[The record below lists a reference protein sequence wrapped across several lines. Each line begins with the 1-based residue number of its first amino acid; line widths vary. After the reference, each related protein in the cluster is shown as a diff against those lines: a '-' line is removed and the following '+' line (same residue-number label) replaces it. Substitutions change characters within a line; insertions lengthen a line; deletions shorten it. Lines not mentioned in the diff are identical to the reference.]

1 MNTKAQK
8 QAGSRG
14 KPVTAASL
22 AVAAEARAKPAAA
35 EEKPAEATAPTF
47 AVPANVKL
55 LPSKGSLAPKVSAVT
70 VNAVLTDNRVFRV
83 LIGQNPCRGKRGIR
97 FSNLENAGDPPT
109 VAGYIKACQQNPAPG
124 QERRSAQRLHADV
137 ARYISHGYIE
147 ILANSPEEYAAML
160 AAQSGDTAVKQ

>member
-22 AVAAEARAKPAAA
+22 AVAAEAQAKPAAA
-35 EEKPAEATAPTF
+35 ETKPAEATAPTF

-70 VNAVLTDNRVFRV
+70 VNAALTDRRVFRV
-83 LIGQNPCRGKRGIR
+83 LIGQNPCRGKRSHR
-97 FSNLENAGDPPT
+97 FSNLENAGNPPT
-109 VAGYIKACQQNPAPG
+109 VAGYIKACQENPAPG
-124 QERRSAQRLHADV
+124 QERRSAQRLHSDIV
-137 ARYISHGYIE
+137 RYLEHGYIE
-147 ILANSPEEYAAML
+147 IVANSPEEYAAQL
-160 AAQSGDTAVKQ
+160 AATAGDTAEKQ